1 MGYNAS
7 AAIAKMRA
15 GKGNTIYSMT
25 YRQSDNPRMRDCSSA
40 IAEALLAGGV
50 NVYYSNSQ
58 APNTVAMLYMEGK
71 QLTRITEAQAG
82 AGDICIMG
90 GKGGNGA
97 AGHVFM
103 MTSDSIEIECT
114 PSGENMSGVEGT
126 PNAINELDYGYLKN
140 LGWQMDWFRPTSSSN
155 NDTSAPVVPETGK
168 VDQVLN
174 IGEHF
179 KAKHNY
185 RVDKLVHEYGIDQVL
200 SYEFAGGTDGS
211 VLNNGLNVE
220 SVDKTDKNGNV
231 TKDQNI
237 DVGDYFK
244 LHSDRVPVVDVDE
257 ATNGVAFGTRSG
269 IVWASA
275 STLTEVK

>member
-1 MGYNAS
+1 MGYNAN

-15 GKGNTIYSMT
+15 GKGNTIYSMN
-25 YRQSDNPRMRDCSSA
+25 YRQNNNPRMRDCSSA

-50 NVYYSNSQ
+50 NVYYSNGQ
-58 APNTVAMLYMEGK
+58 APNTVGMLYMEGK
-71 QLTRITEAQAG
+71 QLKRITEAQAG
-82 AGDICIMG
+82 AGDICVMG

-103 MTSDSIEIECT
+103 MTSDSDEVECT
-114 PSGENMSGVEGT
+114 PSGANMAGVEGS

-140 LGWQMDWFRPTSSSN
+140 LGWQMDWFRPTSDGN
-155 NDTSAPVVPETGK
+155 RETDKPVVPETGK

-185 RVDKLVHEYGIDQVL
+185 RVDKLVHAYGIDQVVSNEL
-200 SYEFAGGTDGS
+200 AGGSDAS

-220 SVDKTDKNGNV
+220 SVIKTDKNGNV
-231 TKDQNI
+231 TKDQFIN
-237 DVGDYFK
+237 VGDHFK
-244 LHSDRVPVVDVDE
+244 LRSDRIPVVDVDE